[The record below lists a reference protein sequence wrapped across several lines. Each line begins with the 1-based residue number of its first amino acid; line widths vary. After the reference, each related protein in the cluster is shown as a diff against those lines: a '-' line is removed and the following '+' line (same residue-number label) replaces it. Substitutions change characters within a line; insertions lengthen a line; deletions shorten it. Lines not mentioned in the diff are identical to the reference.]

1 MKGLTLGCVN
11 MMNGKRLV
19 MEKITKKKRKR
30 KRKWSRCEFFQRH
43 EKKIMTIKLRKLE
56 RIRGANNAYNS
67 FFSPKNGPGCTN
79 NVTHSYCYGYF
90 VDYITSKAG

>member
-19 MEKITKKKRKR
+19 TEKITKKKGK
-30 KRKWSRCEFFQRH
+30 
-43 EKKIMTIKLRKLE
+43 EKENGHVANSFSVIKTIVTVKLRKLE

-67 FFSPKNGPGCTN
+67 FFSPKWPL
-79 NVTHSYCYGYF
+79 H
-90 VDYITSKAG
+90 K

>member
-1 MKGLTLGCVN
+1 MDKTKLKGLTLGCVN

-43 EKKIMTIKLRKLE
+43 EKK
-56 RIRGANNAYNS
+56 
-67 FFSPKNGPGCTN
+67 
-79 NVTHSYCYGYF
+79 
-90 VDYITSKAG
+90 